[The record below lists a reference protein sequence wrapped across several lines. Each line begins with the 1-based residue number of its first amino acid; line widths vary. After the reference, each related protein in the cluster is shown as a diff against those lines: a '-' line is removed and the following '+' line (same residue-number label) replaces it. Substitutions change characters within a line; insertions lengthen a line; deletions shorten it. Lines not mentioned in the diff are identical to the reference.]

1 MRTNNNVRFL
11 AENITVSNDTRVTGL
26 NNNDLIIGSSGS
38 GKTGGYVIP
47 NIQNISGSLVV
58 TDTKGRLSKMFSK
71 TLKRKGYKV
80 YTLDF
85 VNPMNSCGYNPLRAI
100 RRKPNGK
107 YREQDILSLAT
118 AITPIL
124 DKDEPFWE
132 KDASGYIAFL
142 IAFCLETCGVQDR
155 NLKTVC
161 ELHHIFIKQNGQL
174 SFLRWAEENPSTF
187 AAKKITEI
195 CSIRNA
201 DKMWSSIMEFV
212 NRAFEPF
219 EFGEAN
225 KIFANCRNININSLG
240 KEKTVLF
247 LNISDTDR
255 TYDQLVNL
263 FYTQALQTLCAQ
275 ADENPDGRLIIPVR
289 IIMDDFAAGTRIPNF
304 DKIIS
309 VIRSREIS
317 VSLILQSMT
326 QLESMYNTAEAS
338 TIINNCD
345 HIIYLGTQDIKTAE
359 FISYRAFKTPENV
372 LCMPLSQAILITKG
386 EKAAV
391 VNKIRPYSTMTP
403 NISRLE
409 EEEKR
414 KEINIRKSP
423 QSIM

>member
-1 MRTNNNVRFL
+1 MRTNSNVRFL

-47 NIQNISGSLVV
+47 NIQNISGSLIV
-58 TDTKGRLSKMFSK
+58 TDTKGRLSKMFTG
-71 TLKRKGYKV
+71 TLKSKGYKV
-80 YTLDF
+80 FTLDF
-85 VNPMNSCGYNPLRAI
+85 VNPMNSCGYNPLMVI

-107 YREQDILSLAT
+107 YREQDILSLAS
-118 AITPIL
+118 AIMPIL
-124 DKDEPFWE
+124 DKEEPFWE
-132 KDASGYIAFL
+132 KAASGYIAFL
-142 IAFCLETCGVQDR
+142 IAFCLETCKVQDR

-161 ELHHIFIKQNGQL
+161 ELHHIFMKQNGHL
-174 SFLRWAEENPSTF
+174 SFLQWAEDNPDTF
-187 AAKKITEI
+187 AANKFAEI
-195 CSIRNA
+195 SSIRSA

-219 EFGEAN
+219 EFGEADA
-225 KIFANCRNININSLG
+225 IFANRRNLNINNLG

-263 FYTQALQTLCAQ
+263 FYTQALQSLCAL
-275 ADENPDGRLIIPVR
+275 ADENPRGRLMVPVK

-326 QLESMYNTAEAS
+326 QLESMYTAAEAS

-345 HIIYLGTQDIKTAE
+345 HLLYLGTQDIKTAE

-372 LCMPLSQAILITKG
+372 LCMPLNQAILITKG

-391 VNKIRPYSTMTP
+391 VNKIRPYSTMNP
-403 NISRLE
+403 NISQQE
-409 EEEKR
+409 AENKEEEK
-414 KEINIRKSP
+414 KAV
-423 QSIM
+423 